1 MDQIFPFTGF
11 YFWWILAGVLL
22 LAELA
27 MPGFFMLWLA
37 VAAALTAMV
46 DLAFNLSWKGEI
58 FTFALLSFILVVSLW
73 RVVIGSRNSK
83 TDAPNLNQR
92 QLNFIDHEYVLLAP
106 IVNGSGKIRVEDALW
121 DVDGPDMEAGKRVKV
136 IGVNGMRLTV
146 EAV

>member
-1 MDQIFPFTGF
+1 M
-11 YFWWILAGVLL
+11 
-22 LAELA
+22 
-27 MPGFFMLWLA
+27 
-37 VAAALTAMV
+37 
-46 DLAFNLSWKGEI
+46 
-58 FTFALLSFILVVSLW
+58 
-73 RVVIGSRNSK
+73 IGSRNSK